1 MGGGGETLN
10 VTSQLKSASVTLR
23 NGGRGSGCP
32 LHRRNGLFKR
42 VRCFKT
48 QVEWWARTFRLVKRR
63 AIEIMLRNVKHGQTH
78 LIRSLHTHKRKRE
91 HTYTYTET

>member
-1 MGGGGETLN
+1 MQALRYATGDGVAVVRYIGAMDYSKGCGVLKLRWSGGQEH
-10 VTSQLKSASVTLR
+10 S
-23 NGGRGSGCP
+23 
-32 LHRRNGLFKR
+32 
-42 VRCFKT
+42 
-48 QVEWWARTFRLVKRR
+48 RLVKRR